1 MVEIDLIS
9 VEEVELDLISLEGV
23 EIELVSVDR
32 WNWFDCC
39 VGSWNWLIWAKYRGS
54 ELTCTLVCGP
64 NTAWFYSVSM
74 KINLIFCV
82 CDQLELTS
90 ERGIELFLF
99 FGVGIKLIRLL
110 CRWMKL
116 ACFQCGGSE
125 LTWFQCRDRKRLGFC
140 VTVKNDLFLVHVFY
154 FIFTSVFVSGHRN
167 RLNIWLG
174 IQIDLRRVMGSKFTL
189 FHGGSNLTRFLCWWS
204 KCFWYQYGAL
214 KLTSFQCRNWNWLG
228 FCVGFE
234 KCLVIYSV
242 LIEINLVLGP
252 GIKSDVI
259 LAWGI
264 ELDVIAVLGP

>member
-189 FHGGSNLTRFLCWWS
+189 FHVGDRT
-204 KCFWYQYGAL
+204 
-214 KLTSFQCRNWNWLG
+214 WLD
-228 FCVGFE
+228 FCVGGRNVFDISMGHWSWLHFSVGIGID
-234 KCLVIYSV
+234 LVFVWGSK
-242 LIEINLVLGP
+242 N
-252 GIKSDVI
+252 
-259 LAWGI
+259 AWLFI
-264 ELDVIAVLGP
+264 VSWSKLTWFWVRASKVTSF